1 LTFTVQPR
9 EIRAFLAV
17 MPAPVGAAL
26 VPTEKTLLS
35 SSIPFDVPF
44 DSIDIRILLTEVAVR
59 AQSWKAILKFV
70 QGQPLNT
77 PAGKSAK
84 AVHSPHAPTAD
95 VSDGKVTAG
104 KEVRA
109 ELFQAPFVLSRLTQL
124 VPIVVAAEK
133 FNAGNDVNPHV
144 CQVEIKVV
152 PLLVSINGKELR
164 LLQLYQVKLKLV
176 PLLVTIN
183 GNELRLVQFCQVE
196 LKLVLLLV
204 SINGNELRLVQFF
217 QARCIRVTLLVLM
230 SGKLVSP
237 VQFSHTP
244 KLSLLRQ
251 LRFSC
256 WPVPSTVT

>member
-1 LTFTVQPR
+1 
-9 EIRAFLAV
+9 
-17 MPAPVGAAL
+17 L

-35 SSIPFDVPF
+35 SSVPFDVPF

-109 ELFQAPFVLSRLTQL
+109 ELFQAPFVLSRLSQL

-152 PLLVSINGKELR
+152 PLLVSINGNELRLVQFSQAKRKLVPLLVLINGNELRLLQSRQVWSKLVPLLVSINGKELR
-164 LLQLYQVKLKLV
+164 LLQLYQVRVKLI
-176 PLLVTIN
+176 P
-183 GNELRLVQFCQVE
+183 
-196 LKLVLLLV
+196 LLV
-204 SINGNELRLVQFF
+204 SINGNELRLVQFH
-217 QARCIRVTLLVLM
+217 QVSLKSVPLLVLIN
-230 SGKLVSP
+230 GNELRLV
-237 VQFSHTP
+237 Q
-244 KLSLLRQ
+244 LSQVWLK
-251 LRFSC
+251 
-256 WPVPSTVT
+256 

>member
-35 SSIPFDVPF
+35 SSVPFDVPF

-109 ELFQAPFVLSRLTQL
+109 ELFQAPFLAERAAHV

-133 FNAGNDVNPHV
+133 FNAGNDVNPHD
-144 CQVEIKVV
+144 CQVWV
-152 PLLVSINGKELR
+152 
-164 LLQLYQVKLKLV
+164 KLV
-176 PLLVTIN
+176 P
-183 GNELRLVQFCQVE
+183 
-196 LKLVLLLV
+196 LLV
-204 SINGNELRLVQFF
+204 SINGNELRLLQLF
-217 QARCIRVTLLVLM
+217 QVWLKLVPLLVLIN
-230 SGKLVSP
+230 GNELRLLQFCQVEKKLVPLLVSINGNELRLLQSFQVWVKLVP
-237 VQFSHTP
+237 LLVSINGNELRLLQF
-244 KLSLLRQ
+244 RQ
-251 LRFSC
+251 
-256 WPVPSTVT
+256 V

>member
-1 LTFTVQPR
+1 
-9 EIRAFLAV
+9 

-35 SSIPFDVPF
+35 SSVPFDVPF

-109 ELFQAPFVLSRLTQL
+109 ELFQAPFLAERAAHV

-133 FNAGNDVNPHV
+133 FNAGNDVNPHD
-144 CQVEIKVV
+144 CQVWV
-152 PLLVSINGKELR
+152 
-164 LLQLYQVKLKLV
+164 KLV
-176 PLLVTIN
+176 P
-183 GNELRLVQFCQVE
+183 
-196 LKLVLLLV
+196 LLV
-204 SINGNELRLVQFF
+204 SINGNELRLLQLF
-217 QARCIRVTLLVLM
+217 QVWLKLVPLLVLIN
-230 SGKLVSP
+230 GNELRLLQFCQVEKKLVPLLVSINGNELRLLQSFQVWVKLVP
-237 VQFSHTP
+237 LLVSINGNELRLLQF
-244 KLSLLRQ
+244 RQ
-251 LRFSC
+251 
-256 WPVPSTVT
+256 V

>member
-1 LTFTVQPR
+1 MTFTVQPR

-35 SSIPFDVPF
+35 SSVPFDVPF

-109 ELFQAPFVLSRLTQL
+109 ELFQAPFLAERAAHI

-133 FNAGNDVNPHV
+133 FNAGNDVNPHD
-144 CQVEIKVV
+144 CQVW
-152 PLLVSINGKELR
+152 
-164 LLQLYQVKLKLV
+164 LKLV
-176 PLLVTIN
+176 P
-183 GNELRLVQFCQVE
+183 
-196 LKLVLLLV
+196 LLV
-204 SINGNELRLVQFF
+204 SINGNELRLLQLYQV
-217 QARCIRVTLLVLM
+217 VSKLVPLLVSINGNEARLLQLYQVKP
-230 SGKLVSP
+230 KLVP
-237 VQFSHTP
+237 
-244 KLSLLRQ
+244 LLVSINGNELRLLQ
-251 LRFSC
+251 LYQ
-256 WPVPSTVT
+256 V

>member
-1 LTFTVQPR
+1 MTFTVQPR

-35 SSIPFDVPF
+35 SSVPFDVPF

-109 ELFQAPFVLSRLTQL
+109 ELFQAPVVLSRLSQL

-133 FNAGNDVNPHV
+133 FNAGNDVNPHD
-144 CQVEIKVV
+144 CQVW
-152 PLLVSINGKELR
+152 
-164 LLQLYQVKLKLV
+164 LKLV
-176 PLLVTIN
+176 P
-183 GNELRLVQFCQVE
+183 
-196 LKLVLLLV
+196 LLV
-204 SINGNELRLVQFF
+204 SINGNELRLLQLYQVVSKLVPLLVSINGNEVRLLQLY
-217 QARCIRVTLLVLM
+217 QVKPKSVLLLVSINGNEARLLQLYQVKPKLVPLLVLIN
-230 SGKLVSP
+230 GNELRLL
-237 VQFSHTP
+237 QFC
-244 KLSLLRQ
+244 Q
-251 LRFSC
+251 
-256 WPVPSTVT
+256 V